1 MLEIISGVGWLLVV
15 VGVWG
20 QSKKIRDTKEDISR
34 LSYENTCRAA
44 DIRALA
50 NCSMDENRL
59 RISGQEEIKEQIN
72 RLSRDD
78 RAKRAIL
85 ALEEEKDLTK
95 AKFERLNGIVEKVNS
110 LQGLM
115 TKTIITSKVAA
126 KQAQT
131 AFDLGNEAVLR
142 VGALEKST
150 HKIQLMP
157 LDQMLARNKAMETKA
172 NKVFNPENEI
182 NDYLDNGILDG
193 LLGDEK
199 LDV

>member
-1 MLEIISGVGWLLVV
+1 MIAEFGMLKDILFCIALVWIAV
-15 VGVWG
+15 ELWIKNH
-20 QSKKIRDTKEDISR
+20 QIKDNKKEISR

-44 DIRALA
+44 DIRRLA
-50 NCSMDENRL
+50 KYGATETSL
-59 RISGQEEIKEQIN
+59 RSAGQRDQEE
-72 RLSRDD
+72 RC
-78 RAKRAIL
+78 
-85 ALEEEKDLTK
+85 K

-115 TKTIITSKVAA
+115 TKTIISSKVAA

-131 AFDLGNEAVLR
+131 AFDLGNDAVLR

-193 LLGDEK
+193 LLGDEE